1 MAKRGRPRKKPIEA
15 EDTTIEE
22 ETINTISN
30 NKDEVVEVE
39 SDEVNATH
47 TTNYPESKVEPQ
59 SDSNI
64 VGEGTENDYNPFAES
79 VVERDYSTPKVA
91 SGIVEEIEEPSF
103 VPPSYE
109 DLKSQTQETEEPTNP
124 FNSPNEAYN
133 ELEDREKNIA
143 TEMLVDTVLDGYEQL
158 HGLAQYFVGYDKE
171 KLLEK
176 QAQGKIDLN
185 EVIPVNERGDSMKVG
200 DFVDQYN
207 QQSKEA
213 LTYDKEFGEK
223 VKPVMMRV
231 FKSSGYGMTDKQYL
245 GYMFGKDVSIKSM
258 MIYSLRKSINSTIST
273 LEKVY
278 KQKQESSYEQIYD
291 TDIPNN
297 TSNDI
302 PNNVDIQPNI
312 QDVEPEM
319 ETDNFTNSLKVQ
331 MPNNPKDPMKQ
342 HPSEIQREIKK
353 GK

>member
-22 ETINTISN
+22 ETINTTSN
-30 NKDEVVEVE
+30 NSDEVVEVE
-39 SDEVNATH
+39 SDEENATH
-47 TTNYPESKVEPQ
+47 TTNYPEAKDEPKT
-59 SDSNI
+59 DSNI

-103 VPPSYE
+103 IPPSYE
-109 DLKSQTQETEEPTNP
+109 EIKSQNEVTEDPINP
-124 FNSPNEAYN
+124 FDSPNEAYN
-133 ELEDREKNIA
+133 ELEDREKKIA

-158 HGLAQYFVGYDKE
+158 HGLAQYFTAYDKE

-200 DFVDQYN
+200 DFVEQYN

-213 LTYDKEFGEK
+213 LSYDKEFGEK
-223 VKPVMMRV
+223 VKPSMMRV
-231 FKSSGYGMTDKQYL
+231 FQKRGYGMTDEQYL
-245 GYMFGKDVSIKSM
+245 LYMFGKDISIKSM
-258 MIYSLRKSINSTIST
+258 MVYSLRKSINSTIST
-273 LEKVY
+273 LERVH

-291 TDIPNN
+291 DEVT
-297 TSNDI
+297 

-312 QDVEPEM
+312 QDIEPEVSS
-319 ETDNFTNSLKVQ
+319 ESFTNSLKVD